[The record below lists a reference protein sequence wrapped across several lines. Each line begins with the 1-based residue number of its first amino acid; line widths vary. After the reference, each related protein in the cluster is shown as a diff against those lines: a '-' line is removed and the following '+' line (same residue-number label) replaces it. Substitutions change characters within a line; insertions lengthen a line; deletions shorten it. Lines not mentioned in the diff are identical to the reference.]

1 MQDQYLKLKF
11 FLVIIFIL
19 FFTLSIRKK
28 LLGLKVKVN
37 KPFPCMST
45 YLLVCHLV
53 KTVTVTL
60 CLCLVAQS
68 CPTLCDPM
76 DYIAHQA
83 PLSMGFLRQDFGVG
97 SHSLL
102 QEIFPTQ
109 RSNPGLLQCRQIL
122 YPLSHQRSPT
132 ITLKGSI

>member
-83 PLSMGFLRQDFGVG
+83 PLSTGTPQARILEWVAMPSFRG
-97 SHSLL
+97 SSLPRD
-102 QEIFPTQ
+102 QTQ
-109 RSNPGLLQCRQIL
+109 VSCSAGRFF
-122 YPLSHQRSPT
+122 
-132 ITLKGSI
+132 TLWATREAPQLP